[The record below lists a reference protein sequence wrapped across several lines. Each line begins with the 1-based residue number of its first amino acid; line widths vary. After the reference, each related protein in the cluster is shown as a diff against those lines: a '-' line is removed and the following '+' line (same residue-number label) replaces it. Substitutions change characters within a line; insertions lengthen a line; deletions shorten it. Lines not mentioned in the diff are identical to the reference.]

1 MKQCAILLILFSIFI
16 MPVKA
21 VSIEAPKVPASGE
34 DYMPETIPSLGD
46 ALKAMAEKTLTRLQ
60 PEFASAMKTGMALFA
75 AAILLFAVSVG
86 KGVGKIPLKPV
97 GAAVAGSLL
106 LRDSQNMIRLAADT
120 IQEMTDYGK
129 LLFPVLTTAMAAQGG
144 MTTSTALYGGTMV
157 LDILLG
163 NFLSGVLLPAVYVF
177 LAFSVATAVTGEKL
191 LKRMGDFVKNGVSW
205 SLKILLTAFT
215 SYMSITGVV
224 SGTTDAAA
232 LKATKVTISSVI
244 PVVGNILSD
253 ASEAVLVSTG
263 VLRNAAG
270 VYGILAM
277 LAVFLAPFG
286 KIGLQ
291 YLILKA
297 SASLCSLFDAGGLEE
312 VVEDV
317 STAMGLLLAMTGSAC
332 LLLLIS
338 TVCFLKEVG

>member
-1 MKQCAILLILFSIFI
+1 MKQFAILLILFSILI

-34 DYMPETIPSLGD
+34 DYMPETVTSFGD
-46 ALKAMAEKTLTRLQ
+46 AIKALAEKNLSRLQ
-60 PEFASAMKTGMALFA
+60 PEFASAVKTGTALFA
-75 AAILLFAVSVG
+75 AAILLSAASVG
-86 KGVGKIPLKPV
+86 RGAGKIPLKPI
-97 GAAVAGSLL
+97 GAAVACSFL
-106 LRDSQNMIRLAADT
+106 LRDSHNMIRLATDT

-177 LAFSVATAVTGEKL
+177 LAFSVARAVTGEKL
-191 LKRMGDFVKNGVSW
+191 LKRMGDFVKNGISW
-205 SLKILLTAFT
+205 SLKVLLTAFT
-215 SYMSITGVV
+215 AYMSITGVV

-232 LKATKVTISSVI
+232 LKATKVTISSVV
-244 PVVGNILSD
+244 PVVGSILSD

-263 VLRNAAG
+263 ILRNAAG
-270 VYGILAM
+270 VYGIVAM
-277 LAVFLAPFG
+277 FAIFLVPFG

-291 YLILKA
+291 YLVLKA
-297 SASLCSLFDAGGLEE
+297 SASLCSLFDAGGLES
-312 VVEDV
+312 VVEDA
-317 STAMGLLLAMTGSAC
+317 STAMGLLLAMTGAVC